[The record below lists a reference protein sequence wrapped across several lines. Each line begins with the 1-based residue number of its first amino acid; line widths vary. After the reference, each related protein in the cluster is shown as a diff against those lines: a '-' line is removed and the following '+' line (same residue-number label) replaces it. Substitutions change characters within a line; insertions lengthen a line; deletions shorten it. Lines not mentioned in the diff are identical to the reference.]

1 MKIAFAFLFFYGV
14 VFQFHSETD
23 SLASTHSLTAKVEG
37 LRNSEGVVQFAL
49 YNKDGSIPDEKYEE
63 YYRIMQAEI
72 VGHSAEVIF
81 KDLPAG
87 TYAVN
92 ILHDENKNGQ
102 IDKGFILP
110 KEGIGF
116 SNYQNISI
124 TNRPKFSNASFY
136 LKADTTLTVK
146 VIYM

>member
-1 MKIAFAFLFFYGV
+1 MKIALVFLLIYGV
-14 VFQFHSETD
+14 VFQFRSETD
-23 SLASTHSLTAKVEG
+23 SLTSTHSLTAKVEG

-63 YYRIMQAEI
+63 YYRIMQAKI
-72 VGHSAEVIF
+72 VGHSAEVVF

-116 SNYQNISI
+116 SNYEKISI
-124 TNRPKFSNASFY
+124 TNRPKFSNASFH